1 MKKSELIF
9 RKGYEIVEKD
19 LDIAN
24 LLKTIHQLK
33 AGVSAIIQ
41 NDDAI
46 IERCKE
52 IYLNNTTIYEDS
64 DEEQSYKVYDK
75 FNEFLSMGN
84 PDLIRNETHNTL
96 FFKRLKKSLSR
107 DYDDNQMKNDMIK
120 HYMSLT
126 EN

>member
-1 MKKSELIF
+1 M
-9 RKGYEIVEKD
+9 EKD
-19 LDIAN
+19 LDIVG

-41 NDDAI
+41 NDDEM

-64 DEEQSYKVYDK
+64 DEEQRYKIYDK

-84 PDLIRNETHNTL
+84 PDLMYNKRDNTL

-107 DYDDNQMKNDMIK
+107 DYDDNQKKNDKIK
-120 HYMSLT
+120 HYISLT